1 MPEQLRDGNNSL
13 VELGFLWQSFILVW
27 LFLWRNKNRFG
38 IFLSLKKVAAMYFH
52 AHDVNSISW
61 SSCCRP
67 IQTSP
72 AKNFSQK
79 KRLFEDIW
87 RCKEVGF
94 GWILVVRLH
103 APVLTFLTLLCLPF
117 SFKEG
122 ISSNCHRKKCIY
134 MWKKCRSFDQQDE
147 KLGKSRTF
155 YPLLSLH

>member
-13 VELGFLWQSFILVW
+13 VKLGFLWQSFILVW

-103 APVLTFLTLLCLPF
+103 EHFLYCFVSHSPSKKVSQAVVTERSASTCGRNAEVLTSKMKSWEKVEHSIPF
-117 SFKEG
+117 
-122 ISSNCHRKKCIY
+122 
-134 MWKKCRSFDQQDE
+134 
-147 KLGKSRTF
+147 
-155 YPLLSLH
+155 